1 MSKICKNCKNEIN
14 SDAKYCPICKK
25 KQGGLPKWAIVLIV
39 IFAIIVLAMAF
50 GDDPDDTN
58 STDNNVT
65 NATEKT
71 DNTTEKTEIPEL
83 SEDEYKNSCESISYD
98 ELARNPNMYK
108 NKKVYFRGKV
118 VQATNNSS
126 IFSNNSLT
134 LRVDVTEGEYGIWD
148 DTIYVDYEYKDEN
161 ESKIL
166 EDDIITLYGEFIGEK
181 SYTSVLGAK
190 ITLPHINAKYIV
202 LN

>member
-1 MSKICKNCKNEIN
+1 MIQILLIIMLEKI
-14 SDAKYCPICKK
+14 
-25 KQGGLPKWAIVLIV
+25 
-39 IFAIIVLAMAF
+39 
-50 GDDPDDTN
+50 
-58 STDNNVT
+58 
-65 NATEKT
+65 

-98 ELARNPNMYK
+98 KLARNPNMYK

>member
-25 KQGGLPKWAIVLIV
+25 KQGGFPKWAIVLIV
-39 IFAIIVLAMAF
+39 VFAILVLAMAF
-50 GDDPDDTN
+50 GDDTDDSSSN
-58 STDNNVT
+58 ENN
-65 NATEKT
+65 AI
-71 DNTTEKTEIPEL
+71 NTTEKVDNSTKETEIPEL
-83 SEDEYKNSCESISYD
+83 SEDEYKNSCELISYD

-108 NKKVYFRGKV
+108 SKKVYFRGKV
-118 VQATNNSS
+118 VQVTNNSS
-126 IFSNNSLT
+126 IFSDNSLT

-148 DTIYVDYEYKDEN
+148 DTIYVDYKYKDEN

-166 EDDIITLYGEFIGEK
+166 EDDIITLYGEFVGEI
-181 SYTSVLGAK
+181 SYKSVLGAK